1 MKSRSYHQPFAI
13 RAALWTVLPAISV
26 MTACKSD
33 DQPATP
39 DDPDT
44 GLVSGQTSFV
54 SASGN
59 MGDRSGGVDAGSDT
73 TEAADSGSDG
83 GDRTVEEGDIYR
95 VAQAGQLL
103 NLNSF
108 RGLQVI
114 DFQNID
120 EPEIIGRF
128 PVTGTPVEMYV
139 VDNTVYLLLNNWE
152 GYYGNRTDIRVE
164 RRYGGL
170 ILAVDISD
178 PTQPREIARSFIDG
192 WISTSRLTR
201 EGDNAALYVA
211 ANWTGEW
218 ETADGVSSWEPRTIV
233 KSFDLTGDTLVDRSV
248 LDLGGYVTAVQATP
262 QALLV
267 ARYDWSSSE
276 YRSAVSIIDISSV
289 EGTMVEGDEV
299 TVAGYVQNKFNMDLY
314 NGVLRVVSTAAW
326 QSEQT
331 NVVETF
337 DASSFAELVPI
348 DEETFGD
355 GMQLFAT
362 IFLGNKAFFVTY
374 LRTDPFHA
382 FEITDEGDATEI
394 SEYVISGWNDYFRP
408 VFDETRLLG
417 IGVNDESGFRTMA
430 VSLYDITDLSNPE
443 PFIARAEVEAESS
456 WSEASYDDR
465 AFSIIE
471 NAVEVTAPDGT
482 PETGLVLLPF
492 SGWNSDDSTYES
504 SVQIYTFSA
513 NTLTRRGVM
522 EHGTQVRRSFQAGD
536 ELTANLSE
544 AELTLYDTSAPDSP
558 VEHGRLEL
566 APNYAG
572 VHFVGDYAVRLK
584 DRTDWYGWWG
594 SYAEQPG
601 SVLEVIPA
609 SGNLDA
615 AESLASVEVPA
626 GSSIVRN
633 GNQLFAISARWGDYD
648 GGSERPAYETTI
660 VPVDLTDPTNPV
672 VHPAFVTN
680 AIPNSWGWGYWDC
693 YGCGWGSYY
702 GNPSALVTESALV
715 FVGQESRSELLGT
728 VENCSL
734 YVLDGDNCRFSGT
747 CESWLDGYRQ
757 CRTPEGGTE
766 TCDGEFRECTQNL
779 ATGDVSCVPVEPA
792 PDQIGRECWE
802 TENYRYWNI
811 YSLIPVDTRDAS
823 DLKLGRVT
831 TFAEDTNGVSILAAN
846 GDVQVTWNRPI
857 TLDGDA
863 REWRQY
869 FMQSVDMSDPMNPA
883 VGEPVNIPGQLV
895 SMNADVIYT
904 RDLVWGERFVET
916 AIARLQLRDGL
927 AYLQSWR
934 QFEDQYV
941 DAVSLDGVGNLLV
954 SHSDI
959 WDYSTSPEW
968 NPQHWLTILDAET
981 LVETGS
987 TAVDAWASFAQAVD
1001 GRALFAV
1008 PGGMLVMNIEDP
1020 ANPFAQAWFPT
1031 RGWWSNTTVRGDRLI
1046 FAAGPFGI
1054 TEANLNEF
1062 NLLPPI

>member
-1 MKSRSYHQPFAI
+1 MKTRSYHQAFAI
-13 RAALWTVLPAISV
+13 RAALWTALPAFSL

-33 DQPATP
+33 D
-39 DDPDT
+39 PDT
-44 GLVSGQTSFV
+44 GYVPGQTSFV
-54 SASGN
+54 SASGE
-59 MGDRSGGVDAGSDT
+59 MGDRIGGVDMDEPYVGADAGSDN
-73 TEAADSGSDG
+73 TEASDSGSDD
-83 GDRTVEEGDIYR
+83 GDRAVEEGDIYR
-95 VAQAGQLL
+95 LAQDGQLL
-103 NLNSF
+103 NLNYF

-139 VDNTVYLLLNNWE
+139 VDNTVYLLLNNWT
-152 GYYGNRTDIRVE
+152 GYYGSPANTRVE
-164 RRYGGL
+164 SRYGGL

-178 PTQPREIARSFIDG
+178 PTQPREIARSFVDG
-192 WISTSRLTR
+192 RISTSRLIR
-201 EGDNAALYVA
+201 EGENAALYVV

-218 ETADGVSSWEPRTIV
+218 ETAEGVSSWEPRTIV

-267 ARYDWSSSE
+267 ARDNGDNAE
-276 YRSAVSIIDISSV
+276 DRSLVSIIDISSI
-289 EGTMVEGDEV
+289 EGTMVEGEEV

-314 NGVLRVVSTAAW
+314 NGVLRVVSTEVGG
-326 QSEQT
+326 ST
-331 NVVETF
+331 NMVETF

-348 DEETFGD
+348 DQETFGD

-362 IFLGNKAFFVTY
+362 IFLGNKAFFATY

-417 IGVNDESGFRTMA
+417 IGVNDESGSQTMA

-443 PFIARAEVEAESS
+443 PFIARAEVEAESN

-492 SGWNSDDSTYES
+492 SGWNSDDRTYES

-544 AELTLYDTSAPDSP
+544 AELTLYDTSTPDSP
-558 VEHGRLEL
+558 VEYGRLEL
-566 APNYAG
+566 VPAYAEL
-572 VHFVGDYAVRLK
+572 HFVGDYAVRLK
-584 DRTDWYGWWG
+584 DRTSLYGWWG
-594 SYAEQPG
+594 SLTERPG
-601 SVLEVIPA
+601 AVLEVIPA

-615 AESLASVEVPA
+615 AESLASVEVPG

-633 GNQLFAISARWGDYD
+633 GNHLFAISGRYNDIL
-648 GGSERPAYETTI
+648 RIETTI

-680 AIPNSWGWGYWDC
+680 DIPGSSGSGFWDC
-693 YGCGWGSYY
+693 YGCGWFSYY
-702 GNPSALVTESALV
+702 DSPSAMVTDSALV
-715 FVGQESRSELLGT
+715 FVRSESRSEVFGV
-728 VENCSL
+728 VEECEVYSIEGPGCNS
-734 YVLDGDNCRFSGT
+734 RGT
-747 CESWLDGYRQ
+747 CQWLEGNQ
-757 CRTPEGGTE
+757 HCQTPRGGTE
-766 TCDGEFRECTQNL
+766 TCDEGDFRECTLNDRT
-779 ATGDVSCVPVEPA
+779 ADITCVPVQPE
-792 PDQIGRECWE
+792 PDQLGRVCSISEDVRTWQ
-802 TENYRYWNI
+802 T
-811 YSLIPVDTRDAS
+811 YSFIPIDTRDISALRS
-823 DLKLGRVT
+823 GRVT
-831 TFAEDTNGVSILAAN
+831 TLAEDTNGVSVLTAN
-846 GDVQVTWNRPI
+846 GDIQVTWNRPV
-857 TLDGDA
+857 TRDGDA

-869 FMQSVDMSDPMNPA
+869 FMQTVDMSDPMNPILA
-883 VGEPVNIPGQLV
+883 EPVNIPGELV
-895 SMNADVIYT
+895 SMNDDIIYT
-904 RDLVWGERFVET
+904 RDLVLGERFVEAT
-916 AIARLQLRDGL
+916 IARLQLRDGL
-927 AYLQSWR
+927 AYLQSWL
-934 QFEDQYV
+934 QFEDQIV
-941 DAVSLDGVGNLLV
+941 EAVALEGAGNLLV

-959 WDYSTSPEW
+959 WDPSSSTDWW
-968 NPQHWLTILDAET
+968 NQPRSLTILDADT
-981 LVETGS
+981 LVETGN
-987 TAVDAWASFAQAVD
+987 TAMDARSRFAQAVD

-1008 PGGMLVMNIEDP
+1008 PGGMMVMNVEDP
-1020 ANPFAQAWFPT
+1020 SSPFAQAWFPT
-1031 RGWWSNTTVRGDRLI
+1031 PGWWSNATVRGDRFI
-1046 FAAGPFGI
+1046 FAAGPVGI

-1062 NLLPPI
+1062 NLLPPM